1 MTSKAR
7 TKSIQTLSDSGPKL
21 RQTQAEYDATH
32 PSAGPGAKPSMSSSK
47 MYVCRRCQA
56 NFKTG
61 EGRPDPRMSGIGKC
75 NKCIAATAA
84 PALAA

>member
-7 TKSIQTLSDSGPKL
+7 LLTSPALVDSGPKL
-21 RQTQAEYDATH
+21 RQTQREYDATH
-32 PSAGPGAKPSMSSSK
+32 PSTGIGSKPSMSSSK

-61 EGRPDPRMSGIGKC
+61 DGKPDSRLPGLGKC
-75 NKCIAATAA
+75 NKCLAAQAA
-84 PALAA
+84 SALAA

>member
-1 MTSKAR
+1 MISKAR
-7 TKSIQTLSDSGPKL
+7 TSTTPTLVDSGPKL
-21 RQTQAEYDATH
+21 RQTQREYDATH
-32 PSAGPGAKPSMSSSK
+32 PSAGPGAKPAMSSTK

-75 NKCIAATAA
+75 DKCIAATVA
-84 PALAA
+84 PAMAA